1 MKDRIIQIRNL
12 KEAKHFLT
20 EVGVYEKSLDIM
32 APKAIMKVLYLKEI
46 SFAVCN
52 ILKQE
57 MLSLGGE
64 AAVKKGIISGRDR
77 KSDCLIMGTLAQL
90 EKLILRLKRQP
101 PVFSAISL
109 RIEKLLQ
116 NYHKTNFQFLCR
128 NFTLNLNKRTYIMG
142 ILNVTPDSFSDGGK
156 FFVEDRA
163 VRWALQLEKDG
174 ADIIDIG
181 GQSTRP
187 GAKTISP
194 REEIRRILPVIKKL
208 RGKIKVPISV
218 DTYKYEVADAALE
231 AGASILNDIY
241 GFRKERRLAKL
252 AAKYKAGVVLMHIK
266 GTPATM
272 QKNPSYKDLLADII
286 TSLAQSIDIAL
297 SSGIS
302 EKSIIVDPGIGFGK
316 TLEHNL
322 SLIKN
327 LADLKSLGFP
337 ILIGPSRKTFIGKI
351 LNLPE
356 NQRLYGT
363 IASICAS
370 VFADANV
377 VRVHDVACAKQA
389 LKITDEILRSK

>member
-12 KEAKHFLT
+12 EEAKHFLT

-32 APKAIMKVLYLKEI
+32 APKAIMRVLYLKEI
-46 SFAVCN
+46 PFATCN

-57 MLSLGGE
+57 MLSVGGE
-64 AAVKKGIISGRDR
+64 VAVSKGIISGRDK

-101 PVFSAISL
+101 PIFSEISL

-128 NFTLNLNKRTYIMG
+128 NFTLNLSKRVYIMG
-142 ILNVTPDSFSDGGK
+142 ILNVTPDSFFDGGK
-156 FFVEDRA
+156 FFA
-163 VRWALQLEKDG
+163 VDKAVDYALQLEKDG

-187 GAKTISP
+187 GAKTVSSE
-194 REEIRRILPVIKKL
+194 EEIRRILSAIKKL
-208 RGKIKVPISV
+208 RGRIKIPISV

-231 AGASILNDIY
+231 AGVSILNDIY
-241 GFRKERRLAKL
+241 GFKKDGRLAKL

-272 QKNPSYKDLLADII
+272 QKNPSYKDLLAEII

-302 EKSIIVDPGIGFGK
+302 EKSIIIDPGIGFGK

-322 SLIKN
+322 SIMKN

-337 ILIGPSRKTFIGKI
+337 ILIGPSRKAFIGKI

-356 NQRLYGT
+356 DERLYGT
-363 IASICAS
+363 IASVCTS
-370 VFADANV
+370 VLMGANI
-377 VRVHDVACAKQA
+377 VRVHDVAYVKQT